1 MSEKGQNN
9 SAVLVLSVFVL
20 GPHIF
25 ESFNKQQPA
34 SVLVI
39 RNLCCAVK
47 CRSSLQRNLFQVIA
61 VIPDFQRHAY
71 KLWVNVSK
79 TYEKTSGSLGFE
91 YFVHCKHQIAS
102 VKTGQ
107 ADDKLIQK

>member
-9 SAVLVLSVFVL
+9 LVVFVLSVFVL
-20 GPHIF
+20 GRHIF

-47 CRSSLQRNLFQVIA
+47 RRSSLQRNLFQVIV
-61 VIPDFQRHAY
+61 VIPNF
-71 KLWVNVSK
+71 
-79 TYEKTSGSLGFE
+79 
-91 YFVHCKHQIAS
+91 
-102 VKTGQ
+102 
-107 ADDKLIQK
+107 